1 VSETRSIAVLDAGR
15 ALRFPRE
22 CPHCSRT
29 ADTRVRVTK
38 IFARRTRRGI
48 VWIHYHIDM
57 LACAA
62 CASEHEAIVRPDPAT
77 VRQAGRR
84 QAFHVLPI
92 ILAGG
97 SVLGGGVLLASFG
110 VVAAGRQTSAFASS
124 TIAAL
129 GFGIAGI
136 GLGLMGGGWIARR
149 AIVLPADWPDAQY
162 AVDVP
167 SLLGA
172 HTIIAAPVS
181 LLTRA
186 VDFSDDRSAPDEPP
200 WRTFAFARDSYA
212 QEFARLN
219 AHQVYDRLHPAPRS
233 LVRNRRTLYYVAAAA
248 LTAAVV
254 WAVWG

>member
-1 VSETRSIAVLDAGR
+1 MSETRSIAVLDAGR

-22 CPHCSRT
+22 CPNCGRP

-48 VWIHYHIDM
+48 VWIYYHVDAH
-57 LACAA
+57 ACAA
-62 CASEHEAIVRPDPAT
+62 CAREHEAIIRPDPLT

-92 ILAGG
+92 VLAGG
-97 SVLGGGVLLASFG
+97 AVLGGGVLLASVG
-110 VVAAGRQTSAFASS
+110 VVAAGRRTSAIGSS
-124 TIAAL
+124 AIAAL
-129 GFGIAGI
+129 GFGIAGV
-136 GLGLMGGGWIARR
+136 GLGLMAGGWIARR

-167 SLLGA
+167 ALLGV
-172 HTIIAAPVS
+172 HTILAAPVS
-181 LLTRA
+181 PLSRA
-186 VDFSDDRSAPDEPP
+186 VDFSDDRSSPDEPP
-200 WRTFAFARDSYA
+200 WRTFAFVRDSYA

-219 AHQVYDRLHPAPRS
+219 ARQIYDRLHPAPRPI
-233 LVRNRRTLYYVAAAA
+233 VRNRRTLYYVAAAA
-248 LTAAVV
+248 VTAAVV